1 MITDN
6 CSNNKFTG
14 QFAALFLSRGA
25 PGNCSFMFQGEVA
38 GLPMQIG
45 NKTEC
50 ALLGLVIDL
59 GVDYRQVGGVINYIS
74 KIISFFGIFF
84 PIKSNTFS
92 RFSSEK
98 KCLTQGSEKST
109 LSTRPEN
116 P

>member
-1 MITDN
+1 MTMITDN

-14 QFAALFLSRGA
+14 QFAALLLSIGA
-25 PGNCSFMFQGEVA
+25 PGNSSFMFQGEVA

-59 GVDYRQVGGVINYIS
+59 GVDYRQVYQQNIILLKS
-74 KIISFFGIFF
+74 K
-84 PIKSNTFS
+84 TFS
-92 RFSSEK
+92 CFSSEK